1 MVTAFPHG
9 KHWLYHLGCLR
20 RRSQVGLLTR
30 AWGSRLLAA
39 GTALLLFLLPVIFD
53 PRLYDDFTLPKQA
66 VTSVGSP
73 DYFEVTVD
81 DGRLV
86 LTPARLSRTG
96 AIRRKLQELGIT
108 ETGDDRAVRWARRK

>member
-1 MVTAFPHG
+1 MPI
-9 KHWLYHLGCLR
+9 
-20 RRSQVGLLTR
+20 
-30 AWGSRLLAA
+30 LAKR
-39 GTALLLFLLPVIFD
+39 TSKNQI
-53 PRLYDDFTLPKQA
+53 TLPKQA

-108 ETGDDRAVRWARRK
+108 EADVDRAVRWARRK

>member
-1 MVTAFPHG
+1 MPI
-9 KHWLYHLGCLR
+9 
-20 RRSQVGLLTR
+20 
-30 AWGSRLLAA
+30 LAKR
-39 GTALLLFLLPVIFD
+39 TSKNQI
-53 PRLYDDFTLPKQA
+53 TLPKQA

-86 LTPARLSRTG
+86 LTPARLSRAG

-108 ETGDDRAVRWARRK
+108 EADVDRAVRWARRK